1 MLTRLDI
8 RGLAIIE
15 SLSIEFSSSLNV
27 ITGETGAGKSILI
40 KALSLISG
48 AKASSEVVREGF
60 DAANVAAS
68 FLVPVILSF
77 TDCLEVGLP
86 VEKVSGAIEILIRR
100 QIQVK
105 GRSQAWVND
114 LPVGLG
120 TLRKIAA
127 SLIDIFA
134 QHETHRFL
142 DSSLHV
148 DYLDKFVKDKRHFEV
163 YRSEFQ
169 QVQDE
174 LSKLRRR
181 GVFRRSLKS

>member
-68 FLVPVILSF
+68 FLVPPDHPVV

-127 SLIDIFA
+127 S
-134 QHETHRFL
+134 
-142 DSSLHV
+142 
-148 DYLDKFVKDKRHFEV
+148 
-163 YRSEFQ
+163 
-169 QVQDE
+169 
-174 LSKLRRR
+174 
-181 GVFRRSLKS
+181 